1 MSGLIPQT
9 FIDELLN
16 QTDIVELIDSF
27 VPLKKRG
34 KSHIACCPFHQEK
47 SPSFNVVSKKQF
59 YHCFGCGASGN
70 AISFVMNYQH
80 INFVE
85 AIQQL
90 AQRLGLSIP
99 QANKTEKTQTSL
111 NYSQLLGKVCIHYQQ
126 TLKTSPQ
133 AIAYLKGRKITG
145 EIAKTF
151 QLGFAP
157 DGWQFLETTIRGT
170 KAELIATGMLVPKE
184 NGSSYDR
191 YRNRIMFPIHDRHG
205 KIIGFGGRS
214 IDKNHKPKYLNSPET
229 VLFQKNR
236 ELYGLYQ
243 ALQHTISAEY
253 IIIVE
258 GYLDVIALAQA
269 SIGNVVATL
278 GTATSTYH
286 IQLLRKYTKKIIF
299 CFDGDEAGNKAAWRA
314 LENSLSYL
322 NTDLEITFC
331 FLPEG
336 EDPDSI
342 IRQDQGKRIFEENL
356 EKSLSFHQYF
366 FNSLKKNVDLSK
378 MAGRGQFVNLTKPYL
393 EKIPPGAYRELVIE
407 ELGRYTRIELHRL
420 NALLE
425 EKKFDKLKGLDF
437 SIARSPLRVVIALL
451 LQNPEIF
458 TVCQAQIKQYYK
470 DIKNRIFRKIIQ
482 LIAENTAINTAK
494 LVESWRNSS
503 AFESINKLAFWDHQV
518 PEQALQKEFVD
529 ILQFLARQDEEGLI
543 QELLV
548 KAREQGLNDE
558 ERIQLQA
565 MLKQRHRA
573 DIAKKDSEM
582 H

>member
-482 LIAENTAINTAK
+482 LIAENPAINTAK

-518 PEQALQKEFVD
+518 PEQALQKEFID
-529 ILQFLARQDEEGLI
+529 ILRFLARQDEEGLV

>member
-482 LIAENTAINTAK
+482 LIAENPAINTAK